1 MEKPKPL
8 ITGFES
14 VKTLFRMLQG
24 ETNEILRLHKNRFN
38 QVACVGEAE
47 EFQDG
52 QIALDLDVTLP
63 EKTKIILTPQQQN
76 SRLWLS

>member
-1 MEKPKPL
+1 MKYYVF
-8 ITGFES
+8 I
-14 VKTLFRMLQG
+14 
-24 ETNEILRLHKNRFN
+24 KNRFN

-63 EKTKIILTPQQQN
+63 EKTKIILTPQQQKLAPVVEL
-76 SRLWLS
+76 RRVK